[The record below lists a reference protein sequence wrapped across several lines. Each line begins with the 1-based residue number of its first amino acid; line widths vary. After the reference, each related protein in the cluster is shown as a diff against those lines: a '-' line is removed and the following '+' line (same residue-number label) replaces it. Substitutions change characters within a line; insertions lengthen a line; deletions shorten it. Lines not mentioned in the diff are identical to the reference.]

1 MRCRTDATL
10 RAARDCEPP
19 GRWPPSGGC
28 RGRTTKGTTI
38 AKRVDTKDTRPARS
52 AVAGPM
58 ERAAEAA
65 KATAGPTVVVR
76 RFRRGR
82 WTLTALPV

>member
-1 MRCRTDATL
+1 
-10 RAARDCEPP
+10 
-19 GRWPPSGGC
+19 
-28 RGRTTKGTTI
+28 
-38 AKRVDTKDTRPARS
+38 
-52 AVAGPM
+52 M

-65 KATAGPTVVVR
+65 KASAGPTVVVR